1 MEKILL
7 GLFLMLGVVS
17 LALPSYVD
25 GEKIKK
31 AGYEI
36 TENGD
41 RDFRI
46 SKESNEDS
54 TLILYYLD
62 NSGKSSAK
70 IMSEASVETAPK
82 ELKFLR
88 STENKIAYINEFTS
102 QKGYS
107 AYSIVGKKTKL
118 KNCYLVIFYFNA
130 KKLSNAELTKVSE
143 KILSEGESFIK

>member
-62 NSGKSSAK
+62 ISGKGTAK
-70 IMSEASVETAPK
+70 TMSEASVETAPK

>member
-1 MEKILL
+1 MKKFLL

-17 LALPSYVD
+17 LALPNYVD
-25 GEKIKK
+25 EEKIKK
-31 AGYEI
+31 AGY
-36 TENGD
+36 
-41 RDFRI
+41 FRI
-46 SKESNEDS
+46 SKESKEDS

-70 IMSEASVETAPK
+70 IMSETSVETAPK
-82 ELKFLR
+82 DLKFLS

-130 KKLSNAELTKVSE
+130 KKLSNAELAEVSE
-143 KILSEGESFIK
+143 SLLNEGESFLK

>member
-1 MEKILL
+1 MKKILL

-41 RDFRI
+41 RGFRI

-70 IMSEASVETAPK
+70 IMSETSVETAPK

-118 KNCYLVIFYFNA
+118 KNCYIVIMHSTS
-130 KKLSNAELTKVSE
+130 KQLSNSELTKTVDVLLDE
-143 KILSEGESFIK
+143 AESYLK

>member
-1 MEKILL
+1 MKKILL
-7 GLFLMLGVVS
+7 GFFLMLGVVS
-17 LALPSYVD
+17 FAIPSYVD

-36 TENGD
+36 MESED
-41 RDFRI
+41 RGFRI
-46 SKESNEDS
+46 SKEGNEDS

-62 NSGKSSAK
+62 ISGKGTAK
-70 IMSEASVETAPK
+70 TMSEASVETAPK
-82 ELKFLR
+82 ELKFLS

-118 KNCYLVIFYFNA
+118 KNCYLVILYFNT
-130 KKLSNAELTKVSE
+130 KKLSDAELAKVSQR
-143 KILSEGESFIK
+143 LLNEGESFIK

>member
-1 MEKILL
+1 MKKILL